1 MCEVKLHTKIKF
13 FSTFC
18 KKLEEVEKEVND
30 FCRNRIVIDIKMQ
43 DTRIMVI
50 YSGGSDE
57 VEN

>member
-1 MCEVKLHTKIKF
+1 MATKIKL

-18 KKLEEVEKEVND
+18 MKPEEVEKEVND
-30 FCRNRIVIDIKMQ
+30 FCRSRSIVDIKIA

-50 YSGGSDE
+50 YTGGSDD